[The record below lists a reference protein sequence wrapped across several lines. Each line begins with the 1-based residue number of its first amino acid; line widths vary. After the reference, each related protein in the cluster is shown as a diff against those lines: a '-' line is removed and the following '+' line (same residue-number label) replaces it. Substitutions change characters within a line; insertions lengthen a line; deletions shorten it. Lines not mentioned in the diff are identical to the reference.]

1 MKSAPL
7 FVGLFLL
14 ALPSCDRAR
23 ALVERTKDAVP
34 DAALPAT
41 PESGKE
47 TPAEPQPAVRP
58 MTDDWRPS
66 GLERR

>member
-1 MKSAPL
+1 MKSAPVL
-7 FVGLFLL
+7 IGLFLL

-23 ALVERTKDAVP
+23 ALVERPKEAAPEAGTPGKPAQDA
-34 DAALPAT
+34 
-41 PESGKE
+41 S
-47 TPAEPQPAVRP
+47 AEAQPAVRP

>member
-1 MKSAPL
+1 MKSTPL
-7 FVGLFLL
+7 LIGLFLL

-34 DAALPAT
+34 EAGPPANPAQDA
-41 PESGKE
+41 
-47 TPAEPQPAVRP
+47 PAEVQPAVQP

-66 GLERR
+66 GVERR